1 MKKWRL
7 TISQRRVISGYLFI
21 LPWLIGAVV
30 FFINPFLQSLRLS
43 FSKITKFK
51 TFQMEWVGLENYRRA
66 FVWDVDFIPMF
77 IQVVRDTLINTI
89 MIVIISL
96 FVAVLINKNIAFRG
110 FWRGVFFLPVLLGAG
125 YIMEEILGMDV
136 ASGTMSGEAV
146 AQMTRGISVPR
157 EFIRYFN
164 PTIVEAIT
172 IFLNRITYVLW
183 RSGVQVVL
191 YLAGLQGI
199 SSSLYEAARCDAATE
214 WQMFWKITFPIISPV
229 ILLNTIYTIIDSFTD
244 ISNPIVMY
252 VYDLGFKQTQFEYS
266 AAVSW
271 LYFIFV
277 LLVCGV
283 VYFTMKKRVY
293 DASAR

>member
-96 FVAVLINKNIAFRG
+96 FVAVLINKNMAFRG

-214 WQMFWKITFPIISPV
+214 WQMFWKITFPMISPV

>member
-7 TISQRRVISGYLFI
+7 TISRRRVISGYLFI

-43 FSKITKFK
+43 FSRITKFK

-77 IQVVRDTLINTI
+77 IQVVRDTVINTI
-89 MIVIISL
+89 MIVIFSL
-96 FVAVLINKNIAFRG
+96 FIAILINKNIKFRG

-125 YIMEEILGMDV
+125 YIMEEILGIDA
-136 ASGTMSGEAV
+136 ASGTVSGAAV
-146 AQMTRGISVPR
+146 AEMARGISVPR
-157 EFIRYFN
+157 EFIRYFH
-164 PTIVEAIT
+164 PTIVQGIT

-183 RSGVQVVL
+183 RSGVQIVI

-199 SSSLYEAARCDAATE
+199 SSSLYEAARCDSATE
-214 WQMFWKITFPIISPV
+214 WQMFWKITFPMISPV
-229 ILLNTIYTIIDSFTD
+229 MLLNTIYTIIDSFTD
-244 ISNPIVMY
+244 ISNPIVTY

-277 LLVCGV
+277 LFVCGV
-283 VYFTMKKRVY
+283 VYFTMRRKVY

>member
-214 WQMFWKITFPIISPV
+214 WQMFWKITFPMISPV